1 MRIKIFIL
9 LCLTAIMQFTGVTT
23 LKASHYYYKQL
34 SLKDGLTS
42 AVRCI
47 LTDKQG
53 FVWIGTKAGVSRYD
67 GHELK
72 KYVHSPNN
80 PHSIPNN
87 LIHQIAEDEMSNIWI
102 LTDKGIARYQRQSD
116 DFFLPTDEKGNPI
129 IAYSTCMTKD
139 GVLFGSQDKV
149 YFYSFGIFLFAFCR
163 S

>member
-1 MRIKIFIL
+1 MRIKIFVL
-9 LCLTAIMQFTGVTT
+9 LCLTAIMQFTGVTP

-34 SLKDGLTS
+34 SLKDGVTS

-53 FVWIGTKAGVSRYD
+53 FVWIGTKAGISRYD

-87 LIHQIAEDEMSNIWI
+87 LIHQIAE
-102 LTDKGIARYQRQSD
+102 
-116 DFFLPTDEKGNPI
+116 
-129 IAYSTCMTKD
+129 
-139 GVLFGSQDKV
+139 
-149 YFYSFGIFLFAFCR
+149 
-163 S
+163 